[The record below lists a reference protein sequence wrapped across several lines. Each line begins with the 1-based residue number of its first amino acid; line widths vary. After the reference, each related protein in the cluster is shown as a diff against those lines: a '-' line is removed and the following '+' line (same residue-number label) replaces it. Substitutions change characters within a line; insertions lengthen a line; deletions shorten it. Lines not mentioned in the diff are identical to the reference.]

1 MTQSDSLARSDLLSH
16 LKCLFSRIRASI
28 HAWLVCTSV
37 GWILQSAAFAQ
48 MPPYLPTTIFSSQS
62 TTGASGNN
70 GDNANCPSDKPSNG
84 HTGATPA
91 LTPDPTSATNLT
103 SVSSP
108 NYGTGFVLT
117 STGGTGG
124 TGGNGFGCYSGYGG
138 GYGGDGGPISFS
150 NGQSPATSPLSPT
163 LNLTGTAMM
172 AVSQGGQGGTGGGT
186 GTTLSAGN
194 GGPGGAGGAVSL
206 SNFGSITTSG
216 QYAFGM
222 YGVSVGGGGGAGG
235 VNQSVISGQ
244 GGDGMA
250 GGAGGSVSLTN
261 SGAISTADAY
271 AMYGVSMGGYGGS
284 TGENGGVF
292 ASPTPTSG
300 YGGSGGDVTLQNLSP
315 GQLTTNGP
323 GQTAMMALSVGGGGG
338 DAGRATGIGQ
348 YGANGGPGATGGTV
362 TTFNSGMIQTLSSAS
377 MGMAAVSVGGGGGA
391 GGSAKDA
398 LFGGGGNG
406 GGGGD
411 GGSISATNTGSIYT
425 GGGSGA
431 TTAMTTGGGVAPAIA
446 AVSAGGG
453 GGLGGSVIGGGVGF
467 SLSLGGTGGDGGK
480 GGTILVNNSN
490 VLQTTEVTSAGI
502 VAVSVGGGG
511 GVGGGAFAAS
521 VGTSTVSIAIGGNGG
536 SGGDAGMIG
545 INCGQS
551 NSSSASS
558 APCANSS
565 AVSTASS
572 GSKIMTLGDISPGI
586 AAFSVGGGGGHAGYG
601 LSLAAGS
608 NMAAAISIGGTG
620 GDGGSGGDIYAGTNG
635 VPIQTAGDLSAGLV
649 ALSAGGGG
657 GHGGITMYTPDYVP
671 GGAVA
676 TTSVS
681 ISVGG
686 SGGGSGAGGTV
697 TAENIGATITT
708 LGDRAAG
715 MFAASVGGH
724 GGHGGLASGGALG
737 LNTAASVSV
746 GGKGGSGNDAGSVT
760 VNNNAFITTLGADSH
775 GIEALAIGGGGGSGG
790 WSAGAGVSLGGNATS
805 FTIGGTGGSGG
816 NGGAVTVNNS
826 GAISLTGLG
835 AAGILGLSVGG
846 GGGNGGSSA
855 SSDVSLNGVF
865 TETVGG
871 FGTGGATAGAV
882 TITNTGN
889 IATGLSFVANPS
901 TPALGAQGMVGISV
915 GGGGGRGGVSVSGDV
930 NASTDASTQSLIET
944 IGGGSGGGGTAGVVS
959 LTNSG
964 QVSTFGDLSN
974 ALLAMSIGGRGG
986 LGGIAVGGSV
996 SLQNTTNITL
1006 GSDGGNGGKGNSATV
1021 NHSGIITTAGF
1032 RAIGIS
1038 AQSLGGHGGMG
1049 GISVGTT
1056 IASEDSGGAAITL
1069 GGTGGKGGVAG
1080 AATVTHQS
1088 GASVSTTGPF
1098 SAGLVAQSIGGDGG
1112 IGGIGL
1118 GVSTTTKA
1126 PSMTLGGSG
1135 GDGALGGAA
1144 SITSAGSVTSSG
1156 NNSVGILAQSIGGN
1170 GGFSGTT
1177 IAGGSSDRAGSFNN
1191 QLGSQG
1197 GNGATGGT
1205 ASVSVSGPVMTSGL
1219 LSTGIAVESIGG
1231 GGGRAGTAMTLD
1243 TGNPNNLQPFGAV
1256 ANIGATGGGGGNGG
1270 AANLTMTGSVT
1281 TSGPLSEALYAGSI
1295 GGGGGSAGLGFF
1307 NFTAGSKSFDMS
1319 VGGQGGADGT
1329 GGAVTVYANNTL
1341 AATAST
1347 TISSALEYS
1356 HGIFAQSI
1364 GGGGGSATGLHKQTS
1379 AAGGFEGLMR
1389 LGSTGGSGG
1398 AGGSVNLYTGGAVQT
1413 SGIGSSAILGQ
1424 SIGGGGGQSISS
1436 LIAATTDISIPGTD
1450 IQFIIGSGAAANP
1463 NGSSGTSTTAP
1474 ITTISLTSFSQTTLT
1489 AGSASSMSL
1498 GGFSSSP
1505 GNGGTATITSGSTIS
1520 TSSDM
1525 SDGIKMQSIGGG
1537 GGISAFGDVLSG
1549 SPYAAS
1555 TMFLGGG
1562 ESGGGVGGDVTV
1574 TNNGGI
1580 TTSGGLSLGI
1590 FAQSLGG
1597 GGGDARHTSLA
1608 NIGVPSAF
1616 VVGQGLQSGGKGG
1629 TAGVVNVTNNGQIVT
1644 TGQGADGIL
1653 AQAIGG
1659 AGGFSALSGSAQS
1672 AAGDSSSTAGVSGAS
1687 QAGVSPNAYSVNAS
1701 SSASFA
1707 GKSGSNT
1714 QAGGAVSTV
1723 SGASMA
1729 AMLGASGGS
1738 INNAG
1743 NAVNLAN
1750 NGSVQTS
1757 GDAAAALI
1765 AQSIG
1770 AGGGIATQSS
1780 TNFDQS
1786 QTSLSL
1792 MLGALEA
1799 AYGDG
1804 STVTI
1809 NHGSANAG
1817 ANSAAALG
1825 VQTTGHAS
1833 TGILAQSIGG
1843 GGGLGVFTA
1852 STVGEGGTA
1861 SLSTALGG
1869 SGSTNGVSGSVTVNA
1884 ISPVSTTGDLSQGI
1898 LAQSISNGGGASKAI
1913 VYSAVAVPKTTST
1926 LSSANATNLGVSSV
1940 AGAGLAAAALLGSS
1954 SQTGSNADAVTI
1966 NSSASIMTAGV
1977 RSGAIVAQSI
1987 GGGGGVT
1994 DMSTNRL
2001 NSGNFAASAN
2011 LGGSVGAAGSN
2022 VTVQTSGT
2030 ISTTG
2035 ALSDGILAQSIS
2047 GGGGS
2052 FGVSDV
2058 GITPV
2063 ANGTLSY
2070 LLGTTNLTSNQT
2082 NQSTVMV
2089 TAQQS
2094 IATTGFGSTGITA
2107 QAIGGGGGLVGY
2119 IYATDFASKMGT
2131 SGFLGMNAASQ
2142 SDGYSVSVQ
2151 SSASITTAGAYASGI
2166 VAQSIGGGG
2175 GRVVGNQATSAVY
2188 AARLGSSSGGG
2199 DGASVNLNVS
2209 GAITTNGLYANGI
2222 VAQSIGAGGGILDYL
2237 VNSMTF
2243 GAVPTSAGSGGV
2255 VNVTQ
2260 SGPITTNATGIGI
2273 LAMSV
2278 GGGGGLATVAGG
2290 QSLANGSGLQN
2301 TSNGGAVTV
2310 NVNAPIV
2317 TKGTASPGVLAVSI
2331 GGGGGVVT
2339 DTDESHTQ
2347 FVDQKGLG
2355 SGGNV
2360 IVNVNSNIKTTG
2372 MGSDGVDAISIGG
2385 GGLVF
2390 LSNDYPIIHSAQGTG
2405 SAGTVSINVAP
2416 NVTIQ
2421 TQGPTSQA
2429 INAVQL
2435 NGTGDPEVN
2444 IGKGALI
2451 EGGSSGIGVRFG
2463 GAINTL
2469 NNEGTI
2475 QTAGGVGG
2483 RAIVSDG
2490 GVTRLNN
2497 RGLIKG
2503 SIHLKGSGNIVNN
2516 DQGGSILTSGLDLG
2530 IDSVLTNAGYVQ
2542 FKSAE
2547 SGLMGT
2553 VSVSGTFN
2561 QLGTGV
2567 LGFEFDHYSGK
2578 SHSLILSSSGHM
2590 NLAGYIHPE
2599 VTSNA
2604 GRIAPGS
2611 KQVTLIHRHEGT
2623 LNVDQLNVLSTAI
2636 MNYGLIKQPDRLIL
2650 TSKADFAPVGL
2661 SGYGAQLGRAI
2672 GEYQSVGSNPFF
2684 QSATSQLIKLPNVG
2698 SLNQAYVGL
2707 AGTSISAVPKV
2718 SYEAVSRAVDTISDR
2733 MNSWRVGEGIVAP
2746 STNPQAI
2753 MTAQGLPSSVLGTA
2767 IALDMADSN
2776 RSQLAGPNSGS
2787 NTVRTWI
2794 TPFQADTSSNALSNK
2809 VYGGTIGIDTESYDR
2824 KYLAGA
2830 GFTISQSNFTYDN
2843 YPTPRTPG
2851 SATNYGMSLY
2861 IGARHES
2868 AYISAIGYI
2877 GGSNTKLN
2885 RQLQVLGLNDTSN
2898 LNIQNVTL
2906 AARIEAGYNFLL
2918 NPQSKNPVQLTP
2930 FAAIQPTQIRQHSTN
2945 ETFSGLGS
2953 GFNYSAK
2960 TNTALPISLGA
2971 ELSGTFSFGDKET
2984 LRPFIRTSWIKDT
2997 KNSGD
3002 MGASFSPNDGV
3013 SIFSNGTP
3021 SYGSAWSIKAGVK
3034 YNNGSSTTAYAT
3046 LDAVKGLNSSNYKA
3060 IGGTVGVM
3068 YRW

>member
-1 MTQSDSLARSDLLSH
+1 M
-16 LKCLFSRIRASI
+16 
-28 HAWLVCTSV
+28 
-37 GWILQSAAFAQ
+37 QSAAYAQ
-48 MPPYLPTTIFSSQS
+48 MPPYLPGTVFFPLSSTG
-62 TTGASGNN
+62 TTGKN
-70 GDNANCPSDKPSNG
+70 GDDAKCPSYKPSDG
-84 HTGATPA
+84 HTGATPDLIPSA
-91 LTPDPTSATNLT
+91 TSAINLT

-108 NYGTGFVLT
+108 TYGTGVVLQ
-117 STGGTGG
+117 STGGAGG

-138 GYGGDGGPISFS
+138 GDGGDGGPITFT
-150 NGQSPATSPLSPT
+150 NGQSVTSPLSPS
-163 LNLTGTAMM
+163 LNLTGTGMM
-172 AVSQGGQGGTGGGT
+172 AVSQGGKGGTGGGT

-194 GGPGGAGGAVSL
+194 GGHGGSGGTVSL

-235 VNQSVISGQ
+235 VNKSAISGQ

-250 GGAGGSVSLTN
+250 GGVGGSVSLTN
-261 SGAISTADAY
+261 SGTISTANAY

-284 TGENGGVF
+284 TGQNGGIF

-300 YGGSGGDVTLQNLSP
+300 YGGSGGDVTLQNLNTGQSTTIA
-315 GQLTTNGP
+315 QLTTNGP
-323 GQTAMMALSVGGGGG
+323 GQAAMMALSVGGGGG

-348 YGANGGPGATGGTV
+348 YGANGGPGASGGTV
-362 TTFNSGMIQTLSSAS
+362 TTFNSGLIQTMSSAS

-391 GGSAKDA
+391 GGSAQDA

-411 GGSISATNTGSIYT
+411 GGSIFATNTDSIYT
-425 GGGSGA
+425 GGGTGA
-431 TTAMTTGGGVAPAIA
+431 TTAMTTGGGVAPAMA

-467 SLSLGGTGGDGGK
+467 SLSLGGKGGDGGK
-480 GGTILVNNSN
+480 GGTILINNSN
-490 VLQTTEVTSAGI
+490 ILQTTEVTSAGI
-502 VAVSVGGGG
+502 VAASVGGGG

-521 VGTSTVSIAIGGNGG
+521 VGSSTVSIAIGGNGG

-545 INCGQS
+545 INCGQA

-558 APCANSS
+558 APCANSTVATS
-565 AVSTASS
+565 ASA
-572 GSKIMTLGDISPGI
+572 GSKINTLGDISPGI

-601 LSLAAGS
+601 LSLAAGT

-620 GDGGSGGDIYAGTNG
+620 GDGGAGSDIYVGTNG

-657 GHGGITMYTPDYVP
+657 GHGGVTMYTPDYVP

-681 ISVGG
+681 INVGG

-697 TAENIGATITT
+697 TAENIGAAITT

-715 MFAASVGGH
+715 MFAGSVGGH

-746 GGKGGSGNDAGSVT
+746 GGKGGNGNDAGAVT
-760 VNNNAFITTLGADSH
+760 VNNNATILTFGADSH
-775 GIEALAIGGGGGSGG
+775 GIEALAVGGGGGSGG

-871 FGTGGATAGAV
+871 FGTGGATAGPV
-882 TITNTGN
+882 TITNSGN
-889 IATGLSFVANPS
+889 IATGLSFVSNPS

-930 NASTDASTQSLIET
+930 NASTDGSTQSLIET
-944 IGGGSGGGGTAGVVS
+944 IGGGSGGGGNGGAVS
-959 LTNSG
+959 LTNTG
-964 QVSTFGDLSN
+964 KVATFGDLSN
-974 ALLAMSIGGRGG
+974 ALLAMSLGGRGG

-1006 GSDGGNGGKGNSATV
+1006 GSDGGNGGKGGNASV
-1021 NHSGIITTAGF
+1021 NNAGVIETAGF
-1032 RAIGIS
+1032 RAIGVS
-1038 AQSLGGHGGMG
+1038 SQSLGGHGGMG
-1049 GISVGTT
+1049 GISVGAT
-1056 IASEDSGGAAITL
+1056 IASENSGGAAITL

-1080 AATVTHQS
+1080 TAIVTHQS
-1088 GASVSTTGPF
+1088 GASVTTTGPF

-1126 PSMTLGGSG
+1126 PSMSLGGSG
-1135 GDGALGGAA
+1135 GAAALGGTA
-1144 SITSAGSVTSSG
+1144 SIVSAGSVTSSG

-1170 GGFSGTT
+1170 GGLSGAT
-1177 IAGGSSDRAGSFNN
+1177 IAGGSSDRAGNFNN

-1197 GNGATGGT
+1197 GNGSTGGT
-1205 ASVSVSGPVMTSGL
+1205 ASVSVSGPVSTTGL

-1270 AANLTMTGSVT
+1270 TANLTVTGSVA

-1307 NFTAGSKSFDMS
+1307 NFTSGSKSFDMS
-1319 VGGQGGADGT
+1319 VGGQGGSDGI
-1329 GGAVTVYANNTL
+1329 GGAVTVYANNSL
-1341 AATAST
+1341 AAAAST
-1347 TISSALEYS
+1347 TISAAQEYS

-1364 GGGGGSATGLHKQTS
+1364 GGGGGSATGIHKQAS
-1379 AAGGFEGLMR
+1379 AAGGFAGLMR
-1389 LGSTGGSGG
+1389 LGSTGDSGG

-1413 SGIGSSAILGQ
+1413 GGIGSTGILGQ
-1424 SIGGGGGQSISS
+1424 SIGGGGGQTVSS

-1463 NGSSGTSTTAP
+1463 NGSSGTSTSVPSTS
-1474 ITTISLTSFSQTTLT
+1474 ISLTSFSQTTLT
-1489 AGSASSMSL
+1489 AGSASSSSL

-1505 GNGGTATITSGSTIS
+1505 GNGGDVTITSGSTIS
-1520 TSSDM
+1520 TNAAM

-1549 SPYAAS
+1549 SPFAAS

-1562 ESGGGVGGDVTV
+1562 ESGGGVGGSVTV
-1574 TNNGGI
+1574 TNNAGI
-1580 TTSGGLSLGI
+1580 TTNGGLSIGI

-1597 GGGDARHTSLA
+1597 GGGDARHTSTA
-1608 NIGVPSAF
+1608 NVGVASAF

-1629 TAGVVNVTNNGQIVT
+1629 SAGIVNVTNNGQIVT
-1644 TGQGADGIL
+1644 TGQGSDGIL

-1659 AGGFSALSGSAQS
+1659 AGGFSALSGSAAN
-1672 AAGDSSSTAGVSGAS
+1672 AAGYSSSTTGVNGSSQSGVTS
-1687 QAGVSPNAYSVNAS
+1687 NAYSVDS
-1701 SSASFA
+1701 STSASFA
-1707 GKSGSNT
+1707 GKSGSNSK
-1714 QAGGAVSTV
+1714 AGGAVSTV

-1729 AMLGASGGS
+1729 AVLGASGGS

-1743 NAVNLAN
+1743 NAVSLIN
-1750 NGSVQTS
+1750 NGTVQTA

-1765 AQSIG
+1765 GQSIG

-1799 AYGDG
+1799 AYGEG

-1809 NHGSANAG
+1809 NHGSANSTTTQG
-1817 ANSAAALG
+1817 L
-1825 VQTTGHAS
+1825 QTTGHAS

-1843 GGGLGVFTA
+1843 GGGLGILTA
-1852 STVGEGGTA
+1852 STVGQGGTA
-1861 SLSTALGG
+1861 SFSTALGG
-1869 SGSTNGVSGSVTVNA
+1869 SGSTYGVSGSVTVNS
-1884 ISPVSTTGDLSQGI
+1884 IRPVSTTGDLSQGI
-1898 LAQSISNGGGASKAI
+1898 LAQSISNGGGAAKAV
-1913 VYSAVAVPKTTST
+1913 VYSEVAAPKTTST
-1926 LSSANATNLGVSSV
+1926 LGYANSTNLTVSSSAGT
-1940 AGAGLAAAALLGSS
+1940 GLAAAALLGAS
-1954 SQTGSNADAVTI
+1954 SQTGSSAGAVSV
-1966 NSSASIMTAGV
+1966 NSSASITTSGV
-1977 RSGAIVAQSI
+1977 RSGAILAQSI

-2001 NSGNFAASAN
+2001 NSGNFFASAN

-2022 VTVQTSGT
+2022 VIVQTSGP
-2030 ISTTG
+2030 IITTG

-2052 FGVSDV
+2052 FGVSDA

-2063 ANGTLSY
+2063 STGTLSY
-2070 LLGTTNLTSNQT
+2070 LLGSSNLTGNQT
-2082 NQSTVMV
+2082 NQSTVSV

-2094 IATTGFGSTGITA
+2094 ISTSGFGSTGITA

-2119 IYATDFASKMGT
+2119 MYATDFASKMGA

-2142 SDGYSVSVQ
+2142 SNGYSVSVQ
-2151 SSASITTAGAYASGI
+2151 SSASITTSGPYASGI

-2175 GRVVGNQATSAVY
+2175 GRVVGNQGTSTGY
-2188 AARLGSSSGGG
+2188 AARLGSNAGGG
-2199 DGASVNLNVS
+2199 DGGNVNLNVS

-2243 GAVPTSAGSGGV
+2243 GANPTAAGSGGS

-2290 QSLANGSGLQN
+2290 QSLSVGSGVLN

-2310 NVNAPIV
+2310 NVNAPIF

-2347 FVDQKGLG
+2347 FANLAGLG

-2360 IVNVNSNIKTTG
+2360 IVNVNSNIKTSG

-2390 LSNDYPIIHSAQGTG
+2390 LSNDYPIPVSAFGKG
-2405 SAGTVSINVAP
+2405 NAGTVSINVAP

-2429 INAVQL
+2429 ITAIQMNGNA
-2435 NGTGDPEVN
+2435 DPEVN
-2444 IGKGALI
+2444 IGKGALV
-2451 EGGSSGIGVRFG
+2451 EGGSSGVGVRFA

-2475 QTAGGVGG
+2475 QTAGAVGG
-2483 RAIVSDG
+2483 RAIVSDVG
-2490 GVTRLNN
+2490 LTTLNN
-2497 RGLIKG
+2497 RGFING
-2503 SIHLKGSGNIVNN
+2503 AIHLNGSGNIVNN
-2516 DQGGSILTSGLDLG
+2516 YQGGHILTSNLDLG
-2530 IDSVLTNAGYVQ
+2530 TDSLLTSAGFVQ
-2542 FKSAE
+2542 FRSAQAG
-2547 SGLMGT
+2547 SMGIFNI
-2553 VSVSGTFN
+2553 SGTFN
-2561 QLGTGV
+2561 QQSTGV
-2567 LGFEFDHYSGK
+2567 LGIDLDFYSGK
-2578 SHSLILSSSGHM
+2578 MGTLVLAPGSRM
-2590 NLAGYIHPE
+2590 NLSGDVYPE
-2599 VTSNA
+2599 ITANA

-2611 KQVTLIHRHEGT
+2611 KQFTLIQRNDGT

-2636 MNYGLIKQPDRLIL
+2636 MNYGLINRSDGLIL
-2650 TSKADFAPVGL
+2650 NATADFAP
-2661 SGYGAQLGRAI
+2661 SGISSFATQVGRAI
-2672 GEYQSVGSNPFF
+2672 GEYQTMGSNPFF
-2684 QSATSQLIKLPNVG
+2684 QSATSRLVRIPSVG
-2698 SLNQAYVGL
+2698 LLDQNYVGL
-2707 AGTSISAVPKV
+2707 AGTSISTVPKV
-2718 SYEAVSRAVDTISDR
+2718 TYEAVGRAVDTVSDR
-2733 MNSWRVGEGIVAP
+2733 LNTWRVGGGVAAP
-2746 STNPQAI
+2746 SANAQAL
-2753 MTAQGLPSSVLGTA
+2753 MSAQGFSSSVMGTPMGFDA
-2767 IALDMADSN
+2767 VDTYRNENGNPA
-2776 RSQLAGPNSGS
+2776 SGA
-2787 NTVRTWI
+2787 NVIRTWI
-2794 TPFQADTSSNALSNK
+2794 TPFQVDASSNVLSNK
-2809 VYGGTIGIDTESYDR
+2809 LYGGTLGIDTESNDR
-2824 KYLAGA
+2824 RFLAGA
-2830 GFTISQSNFTYDN
+2830 GFTISQSNYTYDN
-2843 YPTPRTPG
+2843 FPTPRTPG
-2851 SATNYGMSLY
+2851 SATNYGLSLY
-2861 IGARHES
+2861 FGARHES
-2868 AYISAIGYI
+2868 AYISAIGYV
-2877 GGSNTKLN
+2877 GGGQSRLA
-2885 RQLQVLGLNDTSN
+2885 RQLQVLGFNDSTN
-2898 LNIQNVTL
+2898 LKVNNLTL
-2906 AARIEAGYNFLL
+2906 AARFEAGYNFLL
-2918 NPQSKNPVQLTP
+2918 NPQSQNPIQLTP
-2930 FAAIQPTQIRQHSTN
+2930 FAAIQPTQIRQQSLN
-2945 ETFSGLGS
+2945 ESFSSLGS

-2960 TNTALPISLGA
+2960 TNTAIPIFLGA
-2971 ELSGTFSFGDKET
+2971 ELSGTFALGEKET
-2984 LRPFIRTSWIKDT
+2984 LRPFLRASWIKDT
-2997 KNSGD
+2997 MNSGD
-3002 MGASFSPNDGV
+3002 MGASFSATDGV
-3013 SIFSNGTP
+3013 SIFSSGTP
-3021 SYGSAWSIKAGVK
+3021 SNGNAWSIKAGVK
-3034 YNNGSSTTAYAT
+3034 YNNGDRASVYAT
-3046 LDAVKGLNSSNYKA
+3046 LDAVKGLNSSNYKG
-3060 IGGTVGVM
+3060 IGGTVGVV